1 MLFDALQP
9 RATTTKITNS
19 ERAACSQQHAHSS
32 SGLKDAMARKA
43 YLDLGAA
50 AYLTKCY
57 NNIMKEE
64 CYRVRLVILRVRR
77 GDVDPVDEAKFALAG
92 GAGGVAVGLAA
103 LGWFERSEM

>member
-9 RATTTKITNS
+9 RKTTTKITNC
-19 ERAACSQQHAHSS
+19 ERAPPKLHGQSS
-32 SGLKDAMARKA
+32 SGLKDAIARKA

-50 AYLTKCY
+50 VYLTKCY
-57 NNIMKEE
+57 NNILKEG
-64 CYRVRLVILRVRR
+64 CCRVRLVILRVWR

>member
-1 MLFDALQP
+1 
-9 RATTTKITNS
+9 
-19 ERAACSQQHAHSS
+19 
-32 SGLKDAMARKA
+32 
-43 YLDLGAA
+43 
-50 AYLTKCY
+50 
-57 NNIMKEE
+57 MKEG

>member
-19 ERAACSQQHAHSS
+19 ECAPLKLHAHSS

-50 AYLTKCY
+50 KYLTKCY
-57 NNIMKEE
+57 NNIMKEG